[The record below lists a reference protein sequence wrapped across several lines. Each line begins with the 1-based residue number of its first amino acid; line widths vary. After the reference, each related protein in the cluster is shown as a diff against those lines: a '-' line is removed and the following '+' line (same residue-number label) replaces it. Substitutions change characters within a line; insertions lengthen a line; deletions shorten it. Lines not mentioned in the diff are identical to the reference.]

1 MSTISTLEACAIP
14 LIIHNCPVTTGL
26 NSQSNPGPWPVF
38 HACYVFAPFPK
49 SCAYQWVVVNADSL
63 IPDLFIAD
71 LGESQ
76 TLPSGGPT
84 SHDDTRSL
92 IKAFILSDF
101 QFFFMNICIY
111 ICYLWKYNCDLP
123 AAKVWFKIYLSY
135 SYLMQGYFLEVLDF
149 NTKMYCSFSPAA
161 SQSREY
167 QWEGLFTTQ
176 PNIKTFTITT
186 TETLKSL
193 FLYQYSWLPYSTD
206 FYFHDFVFVFV
217 SWVGGGYPPYPSQAN
232 INLFPPPLVTSR
244 AVTPVIFETQK
255 VWWKWGAEVLPHL
268 CGVATAYSVSW

>member
-92 IKAFILSDF
+92 MKAFILSDF
-101 QFFFMNICIY
+101 QFFLWTYAY
-111 ICYLWKYNCDLP
+111 I
-123 AAKVWFKIYLSY
+123 F
-135 SYLMQGYFLEVLDF
+135 
-149 NTKMYCSFSPAA
+149 
-161 SQSREY
+161 
-167 QWEGLFTTQ
+167 
-176 PNIKTFTITT
+176 
-186 TETLKSL
+186 
-193 FLYQYSWLPYSTD
+193 
-206 FYFHDFVFVFV
+206 
-217 SWVGGGYPPYPSQAN
+217 
-232 INLFPPPLVTSR
+232 
-244 AVTPVIFETQK
+244 VIFENTTVTYLLLRYGLK
-255 VWWKWGAEVLPHL
+255 YICLTLILCKEISWKFWISKLKCIVLFLLQLLRAENTNGKGCL
-268 CGVATAYSVSW
+268 